1 MNKILNILFFMALM
15 FFAVNAYAGYYDYT
29 FKNLPGN
36 QTQCTV
42 SGSSTDF
49 LIQIVKE
56 IA

>member
-1 MNKILNILFFMALM
+1 MALM